1 MFPFLLVG
9 LRSPSRGIHKSK
21 MRGRT
26 NPYSAGLQVYTIYI
40 QYIQVQDHCMKHCPL
55 DDRQVHQQ
63 HHRRLLNSPPGPHV
77 HTVHQHSKGATTG
90 HWRHLYHRGK
100 SMIPPLWHHDD
111 GQFQVD
117 CTPKWLLCWP
127 KSPRHH
133 CHWKPSSRNK
143 ATSASSP
150 AGSAAPPPPSPP
162 GCARSSALAERRR
175 ARRRRDDA
183 AADSPPASAASAT
196 SYISRLAMVACSD
209 ASCLDHR
216 STIW

>member
-1 MFPFLLVG
+1 MFPSLLVG
-9 LRSPSRGIHKSK
+9 LKSPSRGIHKSK

-63 HHRRLLNSPPGPHV
+63 HHKRLLNGPPGPHV

-127 KSPRHH
+127 ESPRHP
-133 CHWKPSSRNK
+133 CHQPSSRNK
-143 ATSASSP
+143 AISASSP

-162 GCARSSALAERRR
+162 ACARSLAQRRW